1 MVISQNLPSTVCG
14 RGDPRASARPAPAEA
29 GGEGV
34 PQFRNIENTLTRAGQ
49 ATKVASAQAAVSRRS
64 RKRDRGRFAAALI
77 GTLLLAAPAAAA
89 ERAGEAA
96 FRALYKEL
104 VETNT
109 TVSTGSCNLAA
120 ERMAARLKAAGY
132 ADADIRLFKGP
143 EERPLDGGLVATLPG
158 ADPKAR
164 AILLLSHLDVVEA
177 KRADW
182 ERDPFAFIEDGGW
195 FYGRGVSDD
204 KAHGAIFTDAMVRLK
219 AGKPPRRTVK
229 LALTCGEEG
238 GPFNSAKWL
247 VENHRDW
254 IDAEFALNEGG
265 GGKADAAGK
274 PISLSFQAGEK
285 VYQDFVL
292 ETRNPGGHSSRPRPD
307 NAIYDLAAGLTALAQ
322 NDFPVQLSDTTRAYF
337 GAMADISGGATATA
351 IRALMINPQDAA
363 ANAIVSRDPGWHS
376 TLRTTCVATMLDA
389 GHARNALPQRATAN
403 VNCRMFPGD
412 SVDKVRGQIAE
423 RLGNPAIT
431 VTPRASENPEKAAPP
446 PPLSPQVYGPA
457 VALAKKHFPGVPL
470 IPAMS
475 TGATDGRYLNAA
487 GIATYGMPG
496 RFGMPDGNGVHGLNE
511 RISVIGVLNERDYLF
526 DLITAYA
533 NARDVK

>member
-1 MVISQNLPSTVCG
+1 MRYL
-14 RGDPRASARPAPAEA
+14 
-29 GGEGV
+29 
-34 PQFRNIENTLTRAGQ
+34 
-49 ATKVASAQAAVSRRS
+49 VS
-64 RKRDRGRFAAALI
+64 
-77 GTLLLAAPAAAA
+77 LLLALAVPASAA
-89 ERAGEAA
+89 ERPGEAA
-96 FRALYKEL
+96 FRSLYKQI

-109 TVSTGSCNLAA
+109 SVSTGSCTIAA
-120 ERMAARLKAAGY
+120 ERMAERLKAAGFG
-132 ADADIRLFKGP
+132 DADIRLFNGP
-143 EERPLDGGLVATLPG
+143 DDRPQDGGLVATLAGSDRNAP
-158 ADPKAR
+158 

-182 ERDPFAFIEDGGW
+182 DRDPFAFIEEGGW

-204 KAHGAIFTDAMVRLK
+204 KAHVAIFTDAMIRLK
-219 AGKPPRRTVK
+219 SGKPPRRTLK

-238 GPFNSAKWL
+238 GPFNGAKWL

-265 GGKADAAGK
+265 GGKADDQGK
-274 PISLSFQAGEK
+274 PVSLSFQAGEK

-307 NAIYDLAAGLTALAQ
+307 NAIYDLANGLAALGKS
-322 NDFPVQLSDTTRAYF
+322 DFPVQLSDTTRAYF
-337 GAMADISGGATATA
+337 TAMANINGGETATA
-351 IRALMINPQDAA
+351 IRALLANPQDEA

-412 SVDKVRGQIAE
+412 SVEKVRGQIAE

-446 PPLSPQVYGPA
+446 PPLSAQVYGPA
-457 VALAKKHFPGVPL
+457 VALAKRHFPGVPL

-511 RISVIGVLNERDYLF
+511 RISVKGVLDERDYLF

-533 NARDVK
+533 NAPAAAGNKKAMK

>member
-1 MVISQNLPSTVCG
+1 M
-14 RGDPRASARPAPAEA
+14 RH
-29 GGEGV
+29 
-34 PQFRNIENTLTRAGQ
+34 F
-49 ATKVASAQAAVSRRS
+49 VS
-64 RKRDRGRFAAALI
+64 
-77 GTLLLAAPAAAA
+77 LLLAVAAPASAA
-89 ERAGEAA
+89 ELRPDQTA
-96 FRALYKEL
+96 FRSLYKEL

-109 TVSTGSCNLAA
+109 TVSSGSCNLAA

-132 ADADIRLFKGP
+132 TDANIRLFKGSA
-143 EERPLDGGLVATLPG
+143 ERPQDGGLVATLPG
-158 ADPKAR
+158 TDPKAG

-182 ERDPFAFIEDGGW
+182 ERDPFAFIEEGGW

-204 KAHGAIFTDAMVRLK
+204 KAHGAIFTDAMIRLK
-219 AGKPPRRTVK
+219 AGKPPRRTLK

-238 GPFNSAKWL
+238 GPYNSAKWL

-265 GGKADAAGK
+265 GGKADEKGK
-274 PISLSFQAGEK
+274 PISLGFQAGEK

-292 ETRNPGGHSSRPRPD
+292 ETRNPGGHSSRPRLD
-307 NAIYDLAAGLTALAQ
+307 NAIYELATGLVALSK

-337 GAMADISGGATATA
+337 TEMAKLSDADTAKA
-351 IRALMINPQDAA
+351 IRALLANPQDEA

-389 GHARNALPQRATAN
+389 GHARNALPQRAQAN

-412 SVDKVRGQIAE
+412 SVEKVRGQIAE
-423 RLGNPAIT
+423 RIGNPAIT
-431 VTPRASENPEKAAPP
+431 VTPRPSENPDKAAPP
-446 PPLSPQVYGPA
+446 PPLSAQVYGPA

-470 IPAMS
+470 IPTMS

-511 RISVIGVLNERDYLF
+511 RISVAGVMAERDYLF
-526 DLITAYA
+526 DLINVYA
-533 NARDVK
+533 NAPAAAGTRKTAK

>member
-1 MVISQNLPSTVCG
+1 MRHLI
-14 RGDPRASARPAPAEA
+14 A
-29 GGEGV
+29 G
-34 PQFRNIENTLTRAGQ
+34 
-49 ATKVASAQAAVSRRS
+49 
-64 RKRDRGRFAAALI
+64 
-77 GTLLLAAPAAAA
+77 LLAATIAVPAAAQA
-89 ERAGEAA
+89 LRPDQQA

-132 ADADIRLFKGP
+132 ADADIKLFPGP
-143 EERPLDGGLVATLPG
+143 AERPLDGGLVATLKG
-158 ADPKAR
+158 SDAKSK

-182 ERDPFAFIEDGGW
+182 ERDPFTFIEEGGW
-195 FYGRGVSDD
+195 YYGRGISDD

-219 AGKPPRRTVK
+219 QAGKPPKRTVK

-238 GPFNSAKWL
+238 GPFNSADWL
-247 VENHRDW
+247 VKNHRDW
-254 IDAEFALNEGG
+254 IEAEFALNEGG

-274 PISLSFQAGEK
+274 PISLAFQAGEK

-307 NAIYDLAAGLTALAQ
+307 NAIYELAAGLVRLAQ
-322 NDFPVQLSDTTRAYF
+322 NDFPVMLSDTTRAYF
-337 GAMADISGGATATA
+337 GEMAKLSDAATAGA
-351 IRALMINPQDAA
+351 IRALLANPADAA
-363 ANAIVSRDPGWHS
+363 ANAAVSKDPGWHS

-389 GHARNALPQRATAN
+389 GHARNALPQRAQAN
-403 VNCRMFPGD
+403 VNCRMFPGE
-412 SVDKVRGQIAE
+412 SVEKVRGQIME
-423 RLGNPAIT
+423 RLGDATIS

-446 PPLSPQVYGPA
+446 PPLSDMVYGPA
-457 VALAKKHFPGVPL
+457 VALAAKHFPGIPL
-470 IPAMS
+470 IPTMA

-511 RISVIGVLNERDYLF
+511 RISVAGVMKERDYLF

-533 NARDVK
+533 SK

>member
-1 MVISQNLPSTVCG
+1 MAKSTSFSPACG
-14 RGDPRASARPAPAEA
+14 RGERRANRSGCDLCRERGP
-29 GGEGV
+29 GEGV
-34 PQFRNIENTLTRAGQ
+34 PQLGNRTTLTRAGQ
-49 ATKVASAQAAVSRRS
+49 TAVSRLS
-64 RKRDRGRFAAALI
+64 RQREWGSFAAAL
-77 GTLLLAAPAAAA
+77 LAALLFTTPASAA
-89 ERAGEAA
+89 ERAGEVA
-96 FRALYKEL
+96 FRSLYKEL

-143 EERPLDGGLVATLPG
+143 AERPLDGGLVATLAG
-158 ADPKAR
+158 SDPKAR

-182 ERDPFAFIEDGGW
+182 ERDPFTFIEEGGW

-204 KAHGAIFTDAMVRLK
+204 KAHGAIFTDTMIRLK
-219 AGKPPRRTVK
+219 AGKPPRRSVK

-238 GPFNSAKWL
+238 GPFNGAKWL

-265 GGKADAAGK
+265 GGKADASGK

-307 NAIYDLAAGLTALAQ
+307 NAIYDLANGLAALAKT
-322 NDFPVQLSDTTRAYF
+322 DFPVQLSDTTRAYF
-337 GAMADISGGATATA
+337 SAMADISGGETATA
-351 IRALMINPQDAA
+351 IRALLANPLDAA

-412 SVDKVRGQIAE
+412 SVEKVRGQIAE
-423 RLGNPAIT
+423 RLDNPAIS
-431 VTPRASENPEKAAPP
+431 VTQRPSENPEKPAPP
-446 PPLSPQVYGPA
+446 PPLSKQVYDPA
-457 VALAKKHFPGVPL
+457 VRLAKKHFPGVPL

-487 GIATYGMPG
+487 SIATYGMPG

-511 RISVIGVLNERDYLF
+511 RISVVGVLNERDYLF
-526 DLITAYA
+526 DLISTYA
-533 NARDVK
+533 NAKDVK

>member
-1 MVISQNLPSTVCG
+1 MRHI
-14 RGDPRASARPAPAEA
+14 
-29 GGEGV
+29 
-34 PQFRNIENTLTRAGQ
+34 
-49 ATKVASAQAAVSRRS
+49 VS
-64 RKRDRGRFAAALI
+64 
-77 GTLLLAAPAAAA
+77 LLLAVATPVSAADL
-89 ERAGEAA
+89 RPDQTA
-96 FRALYKEL
+96 FRSLYKEL

-109 TVSTGSCNLAA
+109 TVSSGSCNLAA
-120 ERMAARLKAAGY
+120 ERMAARLKAAGF
-132 ADADIRLFKGP
+132 ADANIRLFKGSA
-143 EERPLDGGLVATLPG
+143 ERPQDGGLVATLPG
-158 ADPKAR
+158 TDPKAG

-182 ERDPFAFIEDGGW
+182 ERDPFAFIEEDGW

-204 KAHGAIFTDAMVRLK
+204 KAHGAIFTDAMIRLK
-219 AGKPPRRTVK
+219 AAPPRRTLK

-238 GPFNSAKWL
+238 GPYNSAKWL

-265 GGKADAAGK
+265 GGKADDKGK

-307 NAIYDLAAGLTALAQ
+307 NAIYDLANGLAALGRS
-322 NDFPVQLSDTTRAYF
+322 DFPVQLSDTTRAYF
-337 GAMADISGGATATA
+337 TEMAKLSDADTAKA
-351 IRALMINPQDAA
+351 IRALLANPQDEA

-412 SVDKVRGQIAE
+412 SVEKVRGQIAE
-423 RLGNPAIT
+423 RIGNPAIT
-431 VTPRASENPEKAAPP
+431 VTPRPSENPEKAAPP

-457 VALAKKHFPGVPL
+457 MALAKKHFPGVPL

-511 RISVIGVLNERDYLF
+511 RISVAGVMAERDYLF
-526 DLITAYA
+526 DLITTYA
-533 NARDVK
+533 SAPAAAGTTKAAK

>member
-1 MVISQNLPSTVCG
+1 MRIGV
-14 RGDPRASARPAPAEA
+14 AR
-29 GGEGV
+29 
-34 PQFRNIENTLTRAGQ
+34 
-49 ATKVASAQAAVSRRS
+49 
-64 RKRDRGRFAAALI
+64 
-77 GTLLLAAPAAAA
+77 LLAGLAAISFAGPAVAQL
-89 ERAGEAA
+89 RPDQQA

-132 ADADIRLFKGP
+132 TDADIKLFPGP
-143 EERPLDGGLVATLPG
+143 AERPLDGGLVATLPG
-158 ADPKAR
+158 KDPKAK

-182 ERDPFAFIEDGGW
+182 ERDPFTFIEEGGW

-204 KAHGAIFTDAMVRLK
+204 KAHGAIFTDAMIRLK
-219 AGKPPRRTVK
+219 QGKPPRRTVK

-238 GPFNSAKWL
+238 GPFNGAKWL

-254 IDAEFALNEGG
+254 IDAEFVLNEGG
-265 GGKADAAGK
+265 GGKADASGK
-274 PISLSFQAGEK
+274 PVSLAFQAGEK
-285 VYQDFVL
+285 VYQDFTL

-307 NAIYDLAAGLTALAQ
+307 NAIYELAAGLVRLSR
-322 NDFPVQLSDTTRAYF
+322 NDFPIILSDTTRAYF
-337 GAMADISGGATATA
+337 TEMAKIADAETATA
-351 IRALMINPQDAA
+351 IRVLLANPADAH
-363 ANAIVSRDPGWHS
+363 ANEIVSRDPAWHS

-389 GHARNALPQRATAN
+389 GHARNALPQRAQAN
-403 VNCRMFPGD
+403 VNCRMFPGE
-412 SVDKVRGQIAE
+412 SVEKVRGQIAE
-423 RLGNPAIT
+423 RLGDPTIT
-431 VTPRASENPEKAAPP
+431 VTPRASENPKEAAPP

-457 VALAKKHFPGVPL
+457 VALAKKHFPGIPL
-470 IPAMS
+470 IPTMA

-487 GIATYGMPG
+487 GMPTYGMPG

-511 RISVIGVLNERDYLF
+511 RISVEGVMKERDYLF

-533 NARDVK
+533 AK

>member
-1 MVISQNLPSTVCG
+1 MKHIVL
-14 RGDPRASARPAPAEA
+14 SA
-29 GGEGV
+29 
-34 PQFRNIENTLTRAGQ
+34 
-49 ATKVASAQAAVSRRS
+49 
-64 RKRDRGRFAAALI
+64 
-77 GTLLLAAPAAAA
+77 LLLAAPAAAA
-89 ERAGEAA
+89 ELRPDQIA

-109 TVSTGSCNLAA
+109 TVSSGSCNLAA
-120 ERMAARLKAAGY
+120 ERMAARLKAAGF
-132 ADADIRLFKGP
+132 ADANIRLFKGSA
-143 EERPLDGGLVATLPG
+143 ERPQDGGLVATLPG
-158 ADPKAR
+158 TDPKAG

-182 ERDPFAFIEDGGW
+182 ERDPFAFIEEGGW

-204 KAHGAIFTDAMVRLK
+204 KAHGAIFTDAMIRLK
-219 AGKPPRRTVK
+219 ATPPRHTLK

-265 GGKADAAGK
+265 GGKADDKGK

-307 NAIYDLAAGLTALAQ
+307 NAIYELATGLVALSK

-337 GAMADISGGATATA
+337 TEMAKLSDADTAKA
-351 IRALMINPQDAA
+351 IRALLANPQDEA

-389 GHARNALPQRATAN
+389 GHARNALPQRAQAN

-412 SVDKVRGQIAE
+412 SVEKVRGQIAE
-423 RLGNPAIT
+423 RIGNPTIT
-431 VTPRASENPEKAAPP
+431 VTPRPSENPERAAPP
-446 PPLSPQVYGPA
+446 PPLSAQVYGPA

-470 IPAMS
+470 IPTMS

-511 RISVIGVLNERDYLF
+511 RISVAGVMAERDYLF
-526 DLITAYA
+526 DLINVYA
-533 NARDVK
+533 NAPAAAGARKAAK

>member
-1 MVISQNLPSTVCG
+1 MKHVVLS
-14 RGDPRASARPAPAEA
+14 
-29 GGEGV
+29 
-34 PQFRNIENTLTRAGQ
+34 
-49 ATKVASAQAAVSRRS
+49 
-64 RKRDRGRFAAALI
+64 
-77 GTLLLAAPAAAA
+77 LLLAAMPATAA
-89 ERAGEAA
+89 ELRPDQTA
-96 FRALYKEL
+96 FRSLYKEL

-109 TVSTGSCNLAA
+109 TVSSGSCNLAA

-132 ADADIRLFKGP
+132 TDADIRLFKGSA
-143 EERPLDGGLVATLPG
+143 ERPQDGGLVATLPG
-158 ADPKAR
+158 TDPKAG

-182 ERDPFAFIEDGGW
+182 ERDPFAFIEEDGW

-204 KAHGAIFTDAMVRLK
+204 KAHGAIFTDAMIRLK
-219 AGKPPRRTVK
+219 AAPPRRTLK

-238 GPFNSAKWL
+238 GPYNSAKWL

-265 GGKADAAGK
+265 GGKADEKGK

-307 NAIYDLAAGLTALAQ
+307 NAIYELAAGLVALSK

-337 GAMADISGGATATA
+337 TEMAKLSDADTAKA
-351 IRALMINPQDAA
+351 IKALLANPQDEA

-389 GHARNALPQRATAN
+389 GHARNALPQRAQAN

-412 SVDKVRGQIAE
+412 SVEKVRGQIAE
-423 RLGNPAIT
+423 RIGNAGIT
-431 VTPRASENPEKAAPP
+431 VTPRPSENPEKAAPP
-446 PPLSPQVYGPA
+446 PPLSAQVYGPA

-470 IPAMS
+470 IPTMS

-511 RISVIGVLNERDYLF
+511 RISVAGVMAERDYLF
-526 DLITAYA
+526 DLINVYA
-533 NARDVK
+533 NAPAAAGTTKAAK

>member
-1 MVISQNLPSTVCG
+1 MPATSSFPAGG
-14 RGDPRASARPAPAEA
+14 RGAVYASAP
-29 GGEGV
+29 GEGAATF
-34 PQFRNIENTLTRAGQ
+34 QKTNTLIRAGQ
-49 ATKVASAQAAVSRRS
+49 MAVSRLS
-64 RKRDRGRFAAALI
+64 RKRERRVLGLAVAVAAV
-77 GTLLLAAPAAAA
+77 LAMPASAA
-89 ERAGEAA
+89 ERPGEAA

-132 ADADIRLFKGP
+132 ADANIRMFKGP
-143 EERPLDGGLVATLPG
+143 AERPLDGGLVATLPG
-158 ADPKAR
+158 SDPEGR
-164 AILLLSHLDVVEA
+164 PILLLSHLDVVEA

-182 ERDPFAFIEDGGW
+182 ERDPFTFIEEGGW

-204 KAHGAIFTDAMVRLK
+204 KAHGAIFTDAMIRMM
-219 AGKPPRRTVK
+219 AGTPPRRTVK

-265 GGKADAAGK
+265 GGKADDKGK
-274 PISLSFQAGEK
+274 PVSLSFQAGEK
-285 VYQDFVL
+285 VYQDFIL

-307 NAIYDLAAGLTALAQ
+307 NAIYDLANGLAALGSS
-322 NDFPVQLSDTTRAYF
+322 DFPVQLSDTTRAYF
-337 GAMADISGGATATA
+337 TAMADLSDRETATA
-351 IRALMINPQDAA
+351 IRVLLANPADAA

-412 SVDKVRGQIAE
+412 SVEKVRGQIVE

-431 VTPRASENPEKAAPP
+431 VTPRPSENPEKAALP
-446 PPLSPQVYGPA
+446 PPLSAQVYDPA
-457 VALAKKHFPGVPL
+457 VALAKKHFRGVPL

-511 RISVIGVLNERDYLF
+511 RISVVGVLDERDYLF
-526 DLITAYA
+526 DLITTYA
-533 NARDVK
+533 NAKDTK

>member
-1 MVISQNLPSTVCG
+1 MRHLI
-14 RGDPRASARPAPAEA
+14 A
-29 GGEGV
+29 G
-34 PQFRNIENTLTRAGQ
+34 
-49 ATKVASAQAAVSRRS
+49 
-64 RKRDRGRFAAALI
+64 
-77 GTLLLAAPAAAA
+77 LLAATIAVPAAAQA
-89 ERAGEAA
+89 LRPDQQA

-132 ADADIRLFKGP
+132 ADADIKLFPGP
-143 EERPLDGGLVATLPG
+143 AERPLDGGLVATLKG
-158 ADPKAR
+158 SDAKSK

-182 ERDPFAFIEDGGW
+182 ERDPFTFIEEGGW
-195 FYGRGVSDD
+195 YYGRGISDD

-219 AGKPPRRTVK
+219 QAGKAPKRTVK

-238 GPFNSAKWL
+238 GPFNSADWL
-247 VENHRDW
+247 VKNHRDW
-254 IDAEFALNEGG
+254 IEAEFALNEGG

-274 PISLSFQAGEK
+274 PISLAFQAGEK

-307 NAIYDLAAGLTALAQ
+307 NAIYELAAGLVRLAQ
-322 NDFPVQLSDTTRAYF
+322 NDFPVMLSDTTRAYF
-337 GAMADISGGATATA
+337 GEMAKLSDAATAGA
-351 IRALMINPQDAA
+351 IRALLANPADAA
-363 ANAIVSRDPGWHS
+363 ANAAVSKDPGWHS

-389 GHARNALPQRATAN
+389 GHARNALPQRAQAN
-403 VNCRMFPGD
+403 VNCRMFPGE
-412 SVDKVRGQIAE
+412 SVEKVRGQIME
-423 RLGNPAIT
+423 RLGDATIS

-446 PPLSPQVYGPA
+446 PPLSDMVYGPA
-457 VALAKKHFPGVPL
+457 VALAAKHFPGIPL
-470 IPAMS
+470 IPTMA

-511 RISVIGVLNERDYLF
+511 RISVAGVMKERDYLF

-533 NARDVK
+533 SK

>member
-1 MVISQNLPSTVCG
+1 MRSLFT
-14 RGDPRASARPAPAEA
+14 
-29 GGEGV
+29 
-34 PQFRNIENTLTRAGQ
+34 
-49 ATKVASAQAAVSRRS
+49 AAVI
-64 RKRDRGRFAAALI
+64 AAL
-77 GTLLLAAPAAAA
+77 LPAAAHSA
-89 ERAGEAA
+89 ERPGETA

-132 ADADIRLFKGP
+132 TDAQIRLFKGSD
-143 EERPLDGGLVATLPG
+143 ERPQDGGLVATLPG
-158 ADPKAR
+158 ADPKAG

-182 ERDPFAFIEDGGW
+182 ERDPFAFIEENGF

-204 KAHGAIFTDAMVRLK
+204 KAHGAIFTDAMIRLK
-219 AGKPPRRTVK
+219 AGKAPRRTLK

-238 GPFNSAKWL
+238 GPYNSAKWL

-254 IDAEFALNEGG
+254 IDADFAMNEGG
-265 GGKADAAGK
+265 GGKADASGK
-274 PISLSFQAGEK
+274 PVSLAFQAGEK
-285 VYQDFVL
+285 VYQDFTL

-307 NAIYDLAAGLTALAQ
+307 NAIYDLANGLAALAKT
-322 NDFPVQLSDTTRAYF
+322 DFPVQLSDTTRAYF
-337 GAMADISGGATATA
+337 TEMAKISDADTATA
-351 IRALMINPQDAA
+351 IKALLANPQDEA

-412 SVDKVRGQIAE
+412 SVEKVRGQIAE

-431 VTPRASENPEKAAPP
+431 VTPRESENPEKAAPP
-446 PPLSPQVYGPA
+446 PPLSAQVYGPA
-457 VALAKKHFPGVPL
+457 VALAKKHFAG
-470 IPAMS
+470 IPIIPTMA

-511 RISVIGVLNERDYLF
+511 RISVEGVLNERDYLF
-526 DLITAYA
+526 DLITTYA
-533 NARDVK
+533 NSPAAAGTRKDAK

>member
-1 MVISQNLPSTVCG
+1 MKTIAIT
-14 RGDPRASARPAPAEA
+14 A
-29 GGEGV
+29 
-34 PQFRNIENTLTRAGQ
+34 
-49 ATKVASAQAAVSRRS
+49 
-64 RKRDRGRFAAALI
+64 
-77 GTLLLAAPAAAA
+77 LLLAAPAAAA
-89 ERAGEAA
+89 DLRPDQAA
-96 FRALYKEL
+96 FRSLYKEL

-120 ERMAARLKAAGY
+120 ERMAARLKAAGF

-143 EERPLDGGLVATLPG
+143 DDRPQDGGLVATLPG
-158 ADPKAR
+158 SDPNAR

-182 ERDPFAFIEDGGW
+182 ERDPFAFIEEGGW

-204 KAHGAIFTDAMVRLK
+204 KAHGAIFTDAMIRLK
-219 AGKPPRRTVK
+219 AGKPPRRTLK

-238 GPFNSAKWL
+238 GPFNGAKWL
-247 VENHRDW
+247 VENHPDW
-254 IDAEFALNEGG
+254 IAADFAMNEGG
-265 GGKADAAGK
+265 SGKADDKGK
-274 PISLSFQAGEK
+274 PVSLSFQAGEK
-285 VYQDFVL
+285 VYQDFTL

-307 NAIYDLAAGLTALAQ
+307 NAIYDLANGLAALGKS
-322 NDFPVQLSDTTRAYF
+322 DFPVQLSDTTRAYF
-337 GAMADISGGATATA
+337 TEMAKLSDGDTATA
-351 IRALMINPQDAA
+351 IKALLANPQNEA

-412 SVDKVRGQIAE
+412 SVEKVRGQIAE
-423 RLGNPAIT
+423 RLGNQAIT
-431 VTPRASENPEKAAPP
+431 VTPRPSENPEKAAPP
-446 PPLSPQVYGPA
+446 PPLSAQVFGPA

-496 RFGMPDGNGVHGLNE
+496 RFSMPDGNGVHGLNE
-511 RISVIGVLNERDYLF
+511 RISVAGVMKEREYLF
-526 DLITAYA
+526 DLITTYA
-533 NARDVK
+533 NAKDAK